1 MYQNALTALLLTTMS
16 DHMART
22 AELDGSKL
30 MLIKDAWT
38 TSWSSGV
45 HDVMFFFL
53 RRRSYILANRS

>member
-1 MYQNALTALLLTTMS
+1 LLTTMS

-45 HDVMFFFL
+45 HDVMFF
-53 RRRSYILANRS
+53 S